1 MKAPTT
7 GRREF
12 CVHAV
17 SFVALASL
25 VESCGGGGSPTS
37 SGGGTGF
44 PALPILNATS
54 ASNNV
59 TLTVDASSPL
69 ATVGN
74 AALVQSSAGGFL
86 VARTAQDTFSALTAV
101 CTHQGCTITGYQS
114 STYGC
119 PCHGS
124 EFSTTGAVK
133 NGPAA
138 SPLRQFATQFV
149 NNVLTINLS

>member
-1 MKAPTT
+1 M
-7 GRREF
+7 
-12 CVHAV
+12 
-17 SFVALASL
+17 
-25 VESCGGGGSPTS
+25 
-37 SGGGTGF
+37 
-44 PALPILNATS
+44 LNGTS
-54 ASNNV
+54 ANNSV

-74 AALVQSSAGGFL
+74 AALVQASAGSFL
-86 VARTAQDTFSALTAV
+86 VARTAQDTFAALTAV
-101 CTHQGCTITGYQS
+101 CTHQGCIITGYQS

-138 SPLRQFATQFV
+138 SPLRQFTTQLV
-149 NNVLTINLS
+149 NNVLTISLS